1 MKSEVSNRLPAFQLV
16 NYAVNSSTMLST
28 RQLNIIYMKKVDFK
42 NFPIRMNIGSDEVK
56 KVDTRESIG
65 NAVYH
70 NAAGVRGLDL
80 AMKIYKSE
88 GVIELDDGEWSL
100 LMQIANQTLVAPV
113 VETLINIGK
122 EE

>member
-1 MKSEVSNRLPAFQLV
+1 
-16 NYAVNSSTMLST
+16 
-28 RQLNIIYMKKVDFK
+28 MKKVDFK
-42 NFPIRMNIGSDEVK
+42 NFPIRMHLGSDEVR

-88 GVIELDDGEWSL
+88 GVIELDDGEWDL
-100 LMQIANQTLVAPV
+100 LMNIANQTLIAPV

-122 EE
+122 EV

>member
-1 MKSEVSNRLPAFQLV
+1 
-16 NYAVNSSTMLST
+16 
-28 RQLNIIYMKKVDFK
+28 MKKVDFK
-42 NFPIRMNIGSDEVK
+42 NFPIRMNLGSSEVK
-56 KVDTRESIG
+56 RVDTRESIG

-88 GVIELDDGEWSL
+88 EAIELDDGEWNM

-113 VETLINIGK
+113 VETLINVGK

>member
-1 MKSEVSNRLPAFQLV
+1 
-16 NYAVNSSTMLST
+16 
-28 RQLNIIYMKKVDFK
+28 MKKVDFK
-42 NFPIRMNIGSDEVK
+42 EFPIRLNIGSDEVR

-80 AMKIYKSE
+80 AMKIYMSV
-88 GVIELDDGEWSL
+88 GVIELDDGEWNM
-100 LMQIANQTLVAPV
+100 LMQIANQTLIAPV
-113 VETLINIGK
+113 VETLINVGK

>member
-1 MKSEVSNRLPAFQLV
+1 
-16 NYAVNSSTMLST
+16 
-28 RQLNIIYMKKVDFK
+28 MKKVDFK
-42 NFPIRMNIGSDEVK
+42 NFPIRLNIGSDEVK
-56 KVDTRESIG
+56 RVDTRESIG

-88 GVIELDDGEWSL
+88 GVIGLDDGEWGL

>member
-1 MKSEVSNRLPAFQLV
+1 
-16 NYAVNSSTMLST
+16 
-28 RQLNIIYMKKVDFK
+28 MKKTNLK
-42 NFPIRMNIGSDEVK
+42 EFPIRLNIGSDEVK
-56 KVDTRESIG
+56 SVDIRERIG
-65 NAVYH
+65 NAVH
-70 NAAGVRGLDL
+70 QNAAGVRGLDL

-113 VETLINIGK
+113 VETLINVGK

>member
-1 MKSEVSNRLPAFQLV
+1 
-16 NYAVNSSTMLST
+16 
-28 RQLNIIYMKKVDFK
+28 MKKVDFK
-42 NFPIRMNIGSDEVK
+42 NYPIRMNIGSDEVK

-80 AMKIYKSE
+80 AMKISKSE
-88 GVIELDDGEWSL
+88 GVIELDDGEWNM
-100 LMQIANQTLVAPV
+100 LMQIDNQTLIAPV

>member
-1 MKSEVSNRLPAFQLV
+1 
-16 NYAVNSSTMLST
+16 
-28 RQLNIIYMKKVDFK
+28 MKKVDFK

-56 KVDTRESIG
+56 KVDTRERIG
-65 NAVYH
+65 NVVYQ

-88 GVIELDDGEWSL
+88 GVIELDDGEWTM
-100 LMQIANQTLVAPV
+100 LMQIANQTLIAPV

>member
-1 MKSEVSNRLPAFQLV
+1 M
-16 NYAVNSSTMLST
+16 
-28 RQLNIIYMKKVDFK
+28 
-42 NFPIRMNIGSDEVK
+42 
-56 KVDTRESIG
+56 
-65 NAVYH
+65 
-70 NAAGVRGLDL
+70 DL

>member
-1 MKSEVSNRLPAFQLV
+1 
-16 NYAVNSSTMLST
+16 
-28 RQLNIIYMKKVDFK
+28 MKKVDFK
-42 NFPIRMNIGSDEVK
+42 KFPNRLNIGRDEVQG
-56 KVDTRESIG
+56 VDTRGGIG
-65 NAVYH
+65 KGVYH
-70 NAAGVRGLDL
+70 NAGGVGGLGL

-113 VETLINIGK
+113 VETLINVGK

>member
-1 MKSEVSNRLPAFQLV
+1 MNFNANNSPYLGVIL
-16 NYAVNSSTMLST
+16 AVISLIPVVLTLT
-28 RQLNIIYMKKVDFK
+28 VFRPKFKKVDFK
-42 NFPIRMNIGSDEVK
+42 NFPIRLNIGSDEVR